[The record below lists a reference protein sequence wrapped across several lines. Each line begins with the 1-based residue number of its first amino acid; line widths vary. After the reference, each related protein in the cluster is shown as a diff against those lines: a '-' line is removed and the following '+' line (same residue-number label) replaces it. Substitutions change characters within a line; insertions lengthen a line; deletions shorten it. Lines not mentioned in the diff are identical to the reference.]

1 MNYKEVLSNLRKR
14 FDIEDNTAFN
24 QRCRARFLVMNSE
37 GARVTDVESPTEP
50 SKVMDESSGVVVGR
64 GIDKARSRYPYC
76 IVWTP
81 LPLITWFIPI
91 IGKEYS

>member
-1 MNYKEVLSNLRKR
+1 
-14 FDIEDNTAFN
+14 
-24 QRCRARFLVMNSE
+24 MNSN
-37 GARVTDVESPTEP
+37 GARVTDIESPQEP
-50 SKVMDESSGVVVGR
+50 NNGMDEREDIMVGR

-91 IGKEYS
+91 IGEGI